1 MRRLLIAAFS
11 IGWILPM
18 WTAGSTVLDFLQ
30 VEAWPLWRGEQ
41 PVNSFPFIRFASQ
54 AFAIGS
60 AWLAAVIAW
69 WAWRF
74 AGRPDSPPSSVEP
87 RDAMDSR

>member
-11 IGWILPM
+11 MGWLLPM
-18 WTAGSTVLDFLQ
+18 WAAVSTVLDFLH
-30 VEAWPLWRGEQ
+30 VEAWPLWRGEH
-41 PVNSFPFIRFASQ
+41 PVNSFPFIQFASQ
-54 AFAIGS
+54 AFAIGLV
-60 AWLAAVIAW
+60 WLAAVIAW

-74 AGRPDSPPSSVEP
+74 ASLPEARPGSVEA